1 VKVAAVTPLYP
12 PTSRV
17 GAWLATHEFLAH
29 LAGLGHDVSV
39 WAYLSNAFTPPQ
51 MTVDGVTVYGY
62 GSSVDDASERAAVA
76 DVVLGHCGDNG
87 QAADVATASG
97 KPLVQMFHGGHRG
110 PSHRA
115 ALVVFNSEASKRST
129 RWDGPSIVCHP
140 WTDPGKHQSDPG
152 EHVTIVNC
160 SKEKGVLTAVACAA
174 QRPNHRWLAVLGG
187 HGEQVRAKRA
197 NVETIAPTQHMR
209 RDVWP
214 RTRVLVMPSRTETWG
229 MVGVEAL
236 ASGIPVI
243 ASDLPGLR
251 ESLGPAG
258 IFVPPKDTSAWLAAL
273 DHLHDPANWS
283 EASTAALARS
293 RELVADDPRPRF
305 AEAVE
310 RVAMGDRCTSPS

>member
-1 VKVAAVTPLYP
+1 MKVAAVTPLYP

-17 GAWLATHEFLAH
+17 GAWLATHEFLAY
-29 LAGLGHDVSV
+29 LTGLGHDVTV
-39 WAYLSNAFTPPQ
+39 WAYLSGMVVPS
-51 MTVDGVTVYGY
+51 VDGVEVHGRPLGIDAY
-62 GSSVDDASERAAVA
+62 VDLAADA

-87 QAADVATASG
+87 QAEEIAKATR

-140 WTDPGKHQSDPG
+140 WTDPEKHQSDPG
-152 EHVTIVNC
+152 ELVTIVNC
-160 SKEKGVLTAVACAA
+160 SKGKGALTALACAA
-174 QRPNHRWLAVLGG
+174 RRPDHRWLAVLGG
-187 HGEQVRAKRA
+187 HGEQVRLGRP
-197 NVETIAPTQHMR
+197 NVTVIRPTQHMR

-310 RVAMGDRCTSPS
+310 RVAMGDRCTSPY